1 MTRADLSQDRYSLA
15 FLDLRY
21 LFPLKLAALFHS
33 RPTSNPFLS
42 LKTKQKKRRRI
53 ESFLES
59 MTFPNSIF
67 SPASNNEGE
76 GRNSVPKAAKPL
88 DEGGSSRKTP
98 TIPLIRLECRY

>member
-33 RPTSNPFLS
+33 PTSNLFLS
-42 LKTKQKKRRRI
+42 LKTKKKRRRI